1 VRLSLAPGG
10 VRNEE
15 ESAARRRP
23 PHWAS
28 RWGLLASG
36 WLRRDRHQLEY
47 EHLQHGG
54 NHHRLCH
61 EHVDHFT
68 SEASTTTSETSTTV
82 SGTSTTAVTSA
93 AKAVRYEQ
101 SDSHLAYEGR
111 WKIGA
116 NAAASGGRY
125 TFADHAGCSVTINF
139 DGTYLSLIAKKS
151 HNYGKASVTLDG
163 TVVATID
170 LYSVN
175 ATYQRK
181 VWNTGTLASGV
192 HKVTIAWTGKKR
204 TAALAANINIDAV
217 DVIGTLQ

>member
-1 VRLSLAPGG
+1 MKKSP
-10 VRNEE
+10 
-15 ESAARRRP
+15 
-23 PHWAS
+23 
-28 RWGLLASG
+28 LLAAVLVVGFLVGGCSLRGGSG
-36 WLRRDRHQLEY
+36 AT
-47 EHLQHGG
+47 
-54 NHHRLCH
+54 
-61 EHVDHFT
+61 VT
-68 SEASTTTSETSTTV
+68 SLSASTSTTVESSTTVSATSTSTTTSEVSTTASETSTTLV
-82 SGTSTTAVTSA
+82 DTSTTAVTSA

-101 SDSHLAYEGR
+101 SDSHLVYEGR

-116 NAAASGGRY
+116 NAAASDGRY

-175 ATYQRK
+175 ASYQRK
-181 VWNTGTLASGV
+181 VWNTGTLAAGV

-204 TAALAANINIDAV
+204 SAALAANINIDAV

>member
-1 VRLSLAPGG
+1 MKKSPLLAA
-10 VRNEE
+10 VLLI
-15 ESAARRRP
+15 
-23 PHWAS
+23 
-28 RWGLLASG
+28 GLLVGGCSLRGGSG
-36 WLRRDRHQLEY
+36 ATVTSLSTSTSNTGETTTVSVTSTSTTS
-47 EHLQHGG
+47 LQ
-54 NHHRLCH
+54 
-61 EHVDHFT
+61 EDSTTT